1 MVRGIDIYSLDG
13 CLQEPFGV
21 FPYGTS
27 YQIPNHRVESHNAP
41 KKGIVPQEWRSVGH
55 THTGI
60 AYECFLDELA
70 HKGGIDPMELRLRLT
85 KDHARMNRVVC
96 VVDCGFAV
104 NPLGIEGQVEGG
116 LAYGLG
122 GVAFGNIDIV
132 NGEVQQSN
140 FHDYPVMRLPQ
151 MPKVELHIL
160 PSDEP
165 PTGIGE
171 QATTPIAPAV
181 ANALF
186 NATGRRVRRFPLSSQ
201 GFNLV

>member
-1 MVRGIDIYSLDG
+1 MAENGDFTVD
-13 CLQEPFGV
+13 
-21 FPYGTS
+21 
-27 YQIPNHRVESHNAP
+27 
-41 KKGIVPQEWRSVGH
+41 
-55 THTGI
+55 
-60 AYECFLDELA
+60 
-70 HKGGIDPMELRLRLT
+70 
-85 KDHARMNRVVC
+85 RVVC

-151 MPKVELHIL
+151 MPKVEVHIL

-165 PTGIGE
+165 PR
-171 QATTPIAPAV
+171 AWV
-181 ANALF
+181 NRL
-186 NATGRRVRRFPLSSQ
+186 RRRLRRRSPTHCLTRRDAACAASPFESGL
-201 GFNLV
+201 

>member
-1 MVRGIDIYSLDG
+1 MAENGDFTVD
-13 CLQEPFGV
+13 
-21 FPYGTS
+21 
-27 YQIPNHRVESHNAP
+27 
-41 KKGIVPQEWRSVGH
+41 
-55 THTGI
+55 
-60 AYECFLDELA
+60 
-70 HKGGIDPMELRLRLT
+70 
-85 KDHARMNRVVC
+85 RVVC

-151 MPKVELHIL
+151 MPKVEVHIL

-165 PTGIGE
+165 PTGVGE